1 LKAKNPGRHVHNF
14 PCPGCCTS
22 N

>member
-1 LKAKNPGRHVHNF
+1 LKAKNPGGHVHNF